1 MMRANAAYAPNSA
14 YSQTDEDILVAAAL
28 QLGSSGL
35 GAIHN
40 TVGPKY
46 PLLAPLP
53 VPGCDLQSPVYAT
66 PLTRWCSLTDA
77 AS

>member
-46 PLLAPLP
+46 PLFAPLP
-53 VPGCDLQSPVYAT
+53 VPGCDLQFCDTAHPMV
-66 PLTRWCSLTDA
+66 LTHRC
-77 AS
+77 